1 MKHLIVGLILLVL
14 GAWGII
20 EWWGD
25 FGEFLRGFIP
35 LVLVF
40 VGLVGIGYG
49 LRKTTSAGHEDDEA
63 EAPDAEPLDQPDED
77 RLAS

>member
-1 MKHLIVGLILLVL
+1 MTHLIVGLILLVL

-35 LVLVF
+35 LMLVF

-49 LRKTTSAGHEDDEA
+49 LRKTAANAGLEDGEA
-63 EAPDAEPLDQPDED
+63 
-77 RLAS
+77 